1 MNKPW
6 KVLAE
11 LAATDS
17 KTEKQNIIAREA
29 KAKNED
35 FFQGVGLALDNMVT
49 FGVKKVDAKVGNG
62 KGIVADEF
70 FNLCNFLS
78 ARRLTGDA
86 ARDTIAALAAKATE
100 EEWNGWYRRILQKD
114 LKAGFSESTL
124 NKVCEKNFPDYAVS
138 VFECQLAKDCVDE
151 EGNVDESLLHGKKQ
165 IDVKLDGMR
174 VLTIVKTDG
183 RVDQFSRNG
192 IELLNFGLVKSQ
204 IAKTAKSFKVPMVL
218 DGEIMSASFQDMMK
232 QARRKTNVQANDS
245 ILHLFD
251 ILPLSE
257 FLAGK
262 SKLKQSAR
270 SAALLAWE
278 TANEKHLEN
287 VTVVGQEVVDLDTKA
302 GEKRLLELNA
312 KALEI
317 DPKTGKAKYEGIM
330 LKDVD
335 AIYECKRSKNWLK
348 MKPFIEESLTVV
360 EIEKGKAGSKFE
372 NTLGAMVCE
381 GVVNGKNVRVH
392 VGGGYSIQLR
402 AQLYATHTGKAQT
415 WLKKTGGKWVTMTE
429 QPGKGKIVGLIAE
442 IRADALTKGEDSD
455 TWSMR
460 FPRFKTFRGTKAGE
474 KL

>member
-6 KVLAE
+6 IVLAE

-17 KTEKQNIIAREA
+17 KTEKQSIIGREA

-49 FGVKKVDAKVGNG
+49 FGVKKVDHKVGSG
-62 KGIVADEF
+62 KGLKADEF
-70 FNLCNFLS
+70 FKLCEDLG

-86 ARDTIAALAAKATE
+86 ARDAIAALADKATE

-124 NKVCEKNFPDYAVS
+124 NKVCEKAYPDYAVA

-151 EGNVDESLLHGKKQ
+151 DGAVDESLLNGKKQ

-174 VLTIVKTDG
+174 VITIVYPDG
-183 RVDQFSRNG
+183 RVDQTSRNG
-192 IELLNFGLVKSQ
+192 KELLNFGVVKSQ
-204 IAKTAKSFKVPMVL
+204 IAKTAKAFKVPMVL
-218 DGEIMSASFQDMMK
+218 DGEIMSASFQDMMR

-245 ILHLFD
+245 VLHLFD

-270 SAALLAWE
+270 SAALMAWGDKFD
-278 TANEKHLEN
+278 AVLDN
-287 VTVVGQEVVDLDTKA
+287 VEIVGQEVVDLDTKA
-302 GEKRLLELNA
+302 GQKRLLEINK
-312 KALEI
+312 KALA
-317 DPKTGKAKYEGIM
+317 GKYEGVM

-335 AIYECKRSKNWLK
+335 ALYECKRSKNWLK

-360 EIEKGKAGSKFE
+360 EIEKGKVGSKFE

-381 GVVNGKNVRVH
+381 GVVDGKNVRVH

-402 AQLYATHTGKAQT
+402 AQLYATHTGKPQT
-415 WLKKTGGKWVTMTE
+415 WLKKKGGSWVTMVE

-442 IRADALTKGEDSD
+442 IRADALTKGENSD

-460 FPRFKTFRGTKAGE
+460 FPRFKIFRGTKAGE

>member
-6 KVLAE
+6 DVLAE

-17 KTEKQNIIAREA
+17 KTEKQSIIAREA

-62 KGIVADEF
+62 KGLKADEF
-70 FNLCNFLS
+70 FKLCEDLG

-86 ARDTIAALAAKATE
+86 ARNAIAVLATKATE

-124 NKVCEKNFPDYAVS
+124 NKVCEKNYPDYAVA

-151 EGNVDESLLHGKKQ
+151 DGAVDESLLNGKKQ

-174 VLTIVKTDG
+174 VITIVYPGG
-183 RVDQFSRNG
+183 RVDQTSRNG
-192 IELLNFGLVKSQ
+192 KELLNFGVVKSQ

-218 DGEIMSASFQDMMK
+218 DGEIMSASFQDMMR

-245 ILHLFD
+245 VLHLFD

-262 SKLKQSAR
+262 SKLKQAAR
-270 SAALLAWE
+270 SAALIAWGDKFD
-278 TANEKHLEN
+278 AVLDN
-287 VTVVGQEVVDLDTKA
+287 VEIVGQEVVDLDTKE
-302 GEKRLLELNA
+302 GQKRLLEINK
-312 KALEI
+312 KALA
-317 DPKTGKAKYEGIM
+317 GKYEGVM

-335 AIYECKRSKNWLK
+335 ALYECKRSKNWLK

-381 GVVNGKNVRVH
+381 GVVDGKNVRVH

-415 WLKKTGGKWVTMTE
+415 WLKKAGGKWVTMTE
-429 QPGKGKIVGLIAE
+429 QPSKGKIVGLIAE
-442 IRADALTKGEDSD
+442 VRADALTKSEDSD